1 MSRSTRMSGAVRVLL
16 RTVVATLSTL
26 SFLVG
31 QASPTAHAADGTE
44 HARPAGRE
52 PGGPGPRLQDGRSHH
67 ARTPGNRTASPAPA
81 RVPAPALVADPA
93 RPRFAAAYADGP
105 MSTGVL
111 ATGAGEAPRSSG
123 VPSIPA
129 SVAGDRGHL
138 VPSASGAGHPGLS
151 HAGLAFTTTGLLA
164 VAWAVGGGGP
174 RTMRRGD
181 RG

>member
-44 HARPAGRE
+44 RARPSGRE

-67 ARTPGNRTASPAPA
+67 ARTPGNRTASPAPT

-93 RPRFAAAYADGP
+93 RALFAAAYTDGP
-105 MSTGVL
+105 MSTVVL
-111 ATGAGEAPRSSG
+111 AAGAGEAPRSSG
-123 VPSIPA
+123 VPSFPA
-129 SVAGDRGHL
+129 SVARDGGLL
-138 VPSASGAGHPGLS
+138 VPSTSGAGRPGLS

-164 VAWAVGGGGP
+164 VAWAVGGGGL
-174 RTMRRGD
+174 RTTRRGD